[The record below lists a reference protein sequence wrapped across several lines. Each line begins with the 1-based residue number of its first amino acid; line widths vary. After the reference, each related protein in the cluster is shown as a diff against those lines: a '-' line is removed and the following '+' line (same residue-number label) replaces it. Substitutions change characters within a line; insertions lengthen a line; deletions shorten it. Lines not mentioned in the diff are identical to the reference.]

1 MIRRAETQNERLT
14 VVCYIASKIG
24 VPPERVVG
32 AMPFEALIVERD
44 GKMIGAVIFL
54 NRRSYTI
61 DITWAGEPGWLSKG
75 DLRDIWT
82 YPFKQLG
89 CLTVTGTTS
98 ARNVKGLEMN
108 RRMGCTLVGTVPH
121 AFGKDHHG
129 EMYVMEHD
137 KCRWINEP
145 DLMEDEN
152 VRRYTKPA

>member
-1 MIRRAETQNERLT
+1 MIRRAATPNDRII
-14 VVCYIASKIG
+14 VVAYLASKIG
-24 VPPERVVG
+24 VEPQNVVG
-32 AMPFEALIVERD
+32 AMPFEGLMVERD
-44 GKMIGAVIFL
+44 GKMIGAVVFL
-54 NRRSYTI
+54 NKRSHTI

-98 ARNVKGLEMN
+98 VRNIKGLEMN

-129 EMYVMEHD
+129 EMFVMEHD
-137 KCRWINEP
+137 KCKWITETETEEA
-145 DLMEDEN
+145 D
-152 VRRYTKPA
+152 VRRYAKSA